1 VSDRLI
7 QLYESRL
14 DEEDATPRIGMEDRQ
29 SAVRHARLELALRLQ
44 VLRMERQVMHQ
55 MVNRREINDQTEWK
69 LQQEL
74 DYEEQVIRYQSLRLP
89 RED

>member
-1 VSDRLI
+1 
-7 QLYESRL
+7 
-14 DEEDATPRIGMEDRQ
+14 
-29 SAVRHARLELALRLQ
+29 
-44 VLRMERQVMHQ
+44 MHQ
-55 MVNRREINDQTEWK
+55 MVTRREINDQTEWK